1 MSDIKHLPRGNVVF
15 APLLRTA
22 AVLILGAVLI
32 GLSATAQFKG
42 FGWIYDSNSGLLPAM
57 DCPSLGVTMYRHDF
71 VDAGKFCEVTAFN
84 WEKDAR
90 SYLSDFGSVGEGYS
104 CYVPYF
110 EVNNDNGEEFKSF
123 TARNPIVCKVN
134 QPCSQTRVCTQDING
149 GTQTV
154 DCPRGP
160 EEAAS
165 ALNQGYMNVL
175 VLLNGNLNPPVG
187 FYSKWEN
194 YKSVIF
200 TEFCDSDFNIPVAK
214 IIALRGLI
222 AALALIA
229 ISWFFI
235 DIVAHGKGAL
245 SAKRVRRIQAENEAN
260 LDSAKENFNAN
271 LSFIYSG
278 STTPVGTPLEDFK
291 RSLTVTTPKSG
302 MTTRLVSASPSA
314 RQSGSRVRSTEPM
327 SFKMNVCED
336 PVSAFTSINWRN
348 KIQKYLN
355 RRHASNKSHWTR
367 YLFTP
372 IFVIVFGGLI
382 SWAYLAISPS
392 DLVNTHSIA
401 DAVMQGYGSVWSA
414 WGTWIILPFLF
425 LDELLDLLI
434 FFSTCFVVKW
444 GRQTVFSKV
453 IGVTE
458 KVSHRAE
465 DELTESLSSID
476 DIPSLSTLKVVED
489 TLIPNCVAA
498 VVCIDTF
505 RMDDEDQFLENVL
518 SVINF
523 VGIHNTFI
531 LQFGSDLSPQDD
543 TVAFLQDKVNRGI
556 QYLYVPERDRLAA
569 VYWFS
574 KYYIPLVQLHQ
585 DVFAPTSHLMVV
597 DQRVAVPATL
607 SIPHQYISG
616 EEEVGL
622 ICFGCTSKKI
632 APLSDVQLKLD
643 VCQSIFESGMS
654 SLGDSEVSR
663 AMVTVWDREA
673 LEFAAFN
680 HKPLTESSG
689 GDFPGAGI
697 EILKSDRKNRIQFVS
712 NNLIEV
718 KDKRAYSTI
727 EKLYLDLARRKRLL
741 FSDIVALISPAALLS
756 KIRLASKPK
765 TLYYVMAAVFD
776 FIRLPVL
783 FASALRDPIGLGGMI
798 GLVLVLQWV
807 RMIVLSVVLIPQSC
821 RKDRPGI
828 VSAMLFPVFHILWN
842 IVVLK
847 PLSIVCAVFWSLN
860 DRPGIALLER
870 EDYEHNIPP
879 CLPYPDAPW
888 FTVWKPQL

>member
-1 MSDIKHLPRGNVVF
+1 MSDIKHLPRGNVFF
-15 APLLRTA
+15 APLQRTG
-22 AVLILGAVLI
+22 AVLIVGAILI

-42 FGWIYDSNSGLLPAM
+42 FGWINDSKSGLLPVM
-57 DCPSLGVTMYRHDF
+57 ECPSLSVMIYRHDF
-71 VDAGKFCEVTAFN
+71 VDAGKFCEVTVFN

-104 CYVPYF
+104 CNVPYF

-175 VLLNGNLNPPVG
+175 VLLNENQRVG

-200 TEFCDSDFNIPVAK
+200 MEFCDSDFNIPVAK
-214 IIALRGLI
+214 IVALRGLI
-222 AALALIA
+222 AALGLIA
-229 ISWFFI
+229 ISWLFI
-235 DIVAHGKGAL
+235 DIVAHGKGA
-245 SAKRVRRIQAENEAN
+245 SSTRRAKRIHAENEAN
-260 LDSAKENFNAN
+260 LDSAKENFYAN

-278 STTPVGTPLEDFK
+278 STTPVEAPLKDFE
-291 RSLTVTTPKSG
+291 RSLTVTTPESG
-302 MTTRLVSASPSA
+302 MKTRLVAASSSA
-314 RQSGSRVRSTEPM
+314 RQSGSRFRSAEPM

-355 RRHASNKSHWTR
+355 RRHASNKSHWSR

-372 IFVIVFGGLI
+372 IFVIVFGGLV

-401 DAVMQGYGSVWSA
+401 DTMMQGYGSVWSA

-425 LDELLDLLI
+425 LDDLLDLMI
-434 FFSTCFVVKW
+434 FFTTCFVVKW

-453 IGVTE
+453 VGVAE
-458 KVSHRAE
+458 KVSNRDE
-465 DELTESLSSID
+465 DELLTESLSSID
-476 DIPSLSTLKVVED
+476 DIPSISAPEVVED
-489 TLIPNCVAA
+489 SLIPNCVAA
-498 VVCIDTF
+498 VICIDTF
-505 RMDDEDQFLENVL
+505 RMDDEDQFLENVM
-518 SVINF
+518 SVINC

-543 TVAFLQDKVNRGI
+543 TVALLQNEVNRGI

-585 DVFAPTSHLMVV
+585 EIFAPTAHLMVV

-607 SIPHQYISG
+607 SIPHQYVSG

-622 ICFGCTSKKI
+622 ICFGCTSKTI
-632 APLSDVQLKLD
+632 APLCDVQLKLD
-643 VCQSIFESGMS
+643 VCLSIFESDMS

-680 HKPLTESSG
+680 HKPLTESNG

-697 EILKSDRKNRIQFVS
+697 EIFKSDRKNRIKFVS

-718 KDKRAYSTI
+718 KDKRAYSTV

-741 FSDIVALISPAALLS
+741 FIDIRALISHAALLS

-765 TLYYVMAAVFD
+765 ILCHVIAAVFD

-798 GLVLVLQWV
+798 ALVLVLQWV
-807 RMIVLSVVLIPQSC
+807 RIFVLSVVLIPQSC
-821 RKDRPGI
+821 RKDRPGM

-847 PLSIVCAVFWSLN
+847 PLSIVCALFWSLS
-860 DRPGIALLER
+860 DRPGMAILER